1 MPQRSLVAMVALR
14 EWAPDWLGSVQAA
27 LEAGRVDL
35 PPVEVR
41 RQEGTLAFH
50 WGAEKLIVSAVG
62 EPIPWT
68 DLEGPCKSAWYW
80 PEAARALRGH
90 AAHLLVLAVP
100 AGPDRKPAAMKLVKV
115 ASLRPCERRAGW
127 MLTGPQRGYFGPLSR
142 SGDAVP

>member
-50 WGAEKLIVSAVG
+50 WGGEADRFGRRRADSVDRPRGPLQVG
-62 EPIPWT
+62 M
-68 DLEGPCKSAWYW
+68 
-80 PEAARALRGH
+80 
-90 AAHLLVLAVP
+90 VLAEAVARGAAP
-100 AGPDRKPAAMKLVKV
+100 ARPSPPDRI
-115 ASLRPCERRAGW
+115 ASRL
-127 MLTGPQRGYFGPLSR
+127 Q
-142 SGDAVP
+142 